1 MADNNIPAPRKNGPG
16 RPFVKGQPSPN
27 PGGRPKKLVEFQR
40 ALTER
45 YYEKALDVLGEC
57 LDDEDGKVRMAAL
70 RETFDRMFGKA
81 SQPITGA
88 DGQPLVPAGDLAL
101 ALSRLLKK

>member
-1 MADNNIPAPRKNGPG
+1 MADNNTPAPRKNGPG

-27 PGGRPKKLVEFQR
+27 PGGRPRKLVEFQQ
-40 ALTER
+40 ALTDR

-57 LDDEDGKVRMAAL
+57 LDDPDGKVRMAAL
-70 RETFDRMFGKA
+70 REAFDRMFGKA
-81 SQPITGA
+81 SQPITGP
-88 DGQPLVPAGDLAL
+88 DGQSLVSSLDLAA